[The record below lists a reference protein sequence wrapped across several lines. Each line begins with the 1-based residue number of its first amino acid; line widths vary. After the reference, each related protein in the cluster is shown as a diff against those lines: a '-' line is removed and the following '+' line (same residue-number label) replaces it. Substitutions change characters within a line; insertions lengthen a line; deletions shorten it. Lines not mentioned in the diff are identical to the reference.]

1 MKQHLRMKVEPEVR
15 KKKKYKK
22 YKARWLLA
30 RNTFYLFM
38 NTTRCKH
45 LAA

>member
-1 MKQHLRMKVEPEVR
+1 MRMKVEPEVR
-15 KKKKYKK
+15 EKKKYKK

-30 RNTFYLFM
+30 RNTFYLFI
-38 NTTRCKH
+38 NTTHSKG